1 MSSPAPGFTDLL
13 RKQLEVQ
20 QQLLDVQRQ
29 SVEIQQLLLE
39 SVLSEKSDVTSSAS
53 GILPV
58 PETLLESV
66 HSEKPDVTEA
76 WSRHLAKGRDN
87 LPVPEKDE
95 RIPLSPRPTNGSAET
110 VKIPHHQSVGSTRS
124 TFPASVL
131 SDSSQTLRHP
141 WQLGPIHGTRLR
153 FWISSLHIIDF
164 FWPHA
169 MRTTAYD
176 AVFASKSTVQIR
188 ETLARNLANYNIYS
202 TLLLTFSSAL
212 FFEQSMP
219 TNRIDMA
226 FSVLSFFLIFS
237 NAIFVVL
244 VLFCLSIMDV
254 VSDVNLLAWLL
265 ANKALLA
272 LISIACNTVSWR
284 FLGMAIIHALRM
296 CSAFDGLATIGTAT
310 LAAELIS
317 LIIMV
322 AVCMTVINVASRSA
336 LYSGAFGEVQIPAF
350 SPGSGS
356 WNSEACSSKFFAA
369 ALGGL
374 TLKRGILEYYD
385 VLLSAREEASRGS
398 DQVKQHP
405 SSAIRGLAPNVF
417 GSTGVRL

>member
-1 MSSPAPGFTDLL
+1 MSSLAPGFTDLL
-13 RKQLEVQ
+13 RKQLAVQ
-20 QQLLDVQRQ
+20 HQLLDAQRQ

-39 SVLSEKSDVTSSAS
+39 SALSQKPDVTSSAPE
-53 GILPV
+53 ILPA
-58 PETLLESV
+58 T
-66 HSEKPDVTEA
+66 EKE
-76 WSRHLAKGRDN
+76 
-87 LPVPEKDE
+87 E
-95 RIPLSPRPTNGSAET
+95 RIPLSPRPIVAVDLAAGSAESFNR
-110 VKIPHHQSVGSTRS
+110 PHHLNIGPTCS
-124 TFPASVL
+124 TFPGSGIP
-131 SDSSQTLRHP
+131 DSQNLTHP
-141 WQLGPIHGTRLR
+141 WHLGPIHGTRFR

-169 MRTTAYD
+169 VRTEAYD
-176 AVFASKSTVQIR
+176 AVFGSKSTVQIR
-188 ETLARNLANYNIYS
+188 EMLARNLANYNIYS
-202 TLLLTFSSAL
+202 TLLLTITTAL

-219 TNRIDMA
+219 TTRIDMA
-226 FSVLSFFLIFS
+226 FSVLSFLLVIS